1 MRFDDVRLK
10 GSVSI
15 NPGSLRLIGC
25 DRNTRIFLVGILQD
39 SYMKRSPVRIGF
51 TLVELLVVIAI
62 IGILIGM
69 LLPAVQQVREAAR
82 RSACS
87 NNLRQLAVACHNY
100 ESTNEA
106 FPPGVNRDTIG
117 VRGDGGRPV
126 TPRPLDPTQGRWYGW
141 GMYVLPFAEQDNLFA
156 EFKANTNSFNQHF
169 YLNRASDGEY
179 LASHVLPVF
188 ICASDPKD
196 GVRNLN
202 YTHKNIIANGETPYA
217 KSNYIGNAG
226 SCWIYESAQTAFRTD
241 WGPLSRNSR
250 TGFGLIK
257 DGSSSVILLGERS
270 GRDEAESGHPNP
282 RVSYGAIWAGFL
294 SKANTWANGAA
305 DADERDVE
313 YACLGVV
320 FNATAVDWGV
330 NGRRT
335 PQSIASSDHP
345 GGASVAMCDGSTHF
359 LSDNLGI
366 NVLEDLAS
374 MLDGDIVS
382 KF

>member
-1 MRFDDVRLK
+1 MRDFSKIGVR
-10 GSVSI
+10 
-15 NPGSLRLIGC
+15 RAA
-25 DRNTRIFLVGILQD
+25 
-39 SYMKRSPVRIGF
+39 F

-100 ESTNEA
+100 ESSNEA
-106 FPPGVNRDTIG
+106 FPPGLNRNKIG
-117 VRGDGGRPV
+117 KRGDDGRPV
-126 TPRPLDPTQGRWYGW
+126 TPRPAAPNQGRWYGW
-141 GMYVLPFAEQDNLFA
+141 GLYVLPFAEQNTMYD
-156 EFKANTNSFNQHF
+156 EFKRNTNNFNQHF

-179 LASHVLPVF
+179 LASHVLPIF
-188 ICASDPKD
+188 ICGSDAKD

-217 KSNYIGNAG
+217 KSNYVGNSG
-226 SCWIYESAQTAFRTD
+226 SCWIFESAQLNFRSD

-250 TGFGLIK
+250 TSYGLIK
-257 DGSSSVILLGERS
+257 DGSSNVILLGERS
-270 GRDEAESGHPNP
+270 GRTEAESGHPNP
-282 RVSYGAIWAGFL
+282 RVSYGSIWAGFL
-294 SKANTWANGAA
+294 SKANTYANGAP
-305 DADERDVE
+305 DGQERADE
-313 YACLGVV
+313 YAVLGVV
-320 FNATAVDWGV
+320 FSNNALDWGV

-345 GGASVAMCDGSTHF
+345 NGANVALCDGSVHF

-366 NVLEDLAS
+366 NVLEDLSS
-374 MLDGDIVS
+374 MLDGAVVPP
-382 KF
+382 F